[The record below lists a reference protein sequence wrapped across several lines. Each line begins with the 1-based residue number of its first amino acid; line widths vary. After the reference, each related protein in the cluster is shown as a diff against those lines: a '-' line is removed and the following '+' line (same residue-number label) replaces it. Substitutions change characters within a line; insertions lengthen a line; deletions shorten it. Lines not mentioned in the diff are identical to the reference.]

1 MFTRP
6 AWLINSPLQGLF
18 INCLCLFYNGYA
30 IFRVDHFHN
39 TCIFP
44 EHHLF
49 CFVEEFRFVFLF
61 FLFFLQLGY
70 SLPIHFVAR
79 SVLTDL
85 EAAAGPTERTGEI
98 NLSLF

>member
-6 AWLINSPLQGLF
+6 AWLINSPLRGLF
-18 INCLCLFYNGYA
+18 INCLCLFYNEYA
-30 IFRVDHFHN
+30 IFRDSHFHN
-39 TCIFP
+39 IFP

-49 CFVEEFRFVFLF
+49 CFVEEFRFVFHF
-61 FLFFLQLGY
+61 SPQLRR

-85 EAAAGPTERTGEI
+85 EAAAGLVEKTGEI

>member
-1 MFTRP
+1 M
-6 AWLINSPLQGLF
+6 SMLF
-18 INCLCLFYNGYA
+18 LELVISITHAF
-30 IFRVDHFHN
+30 F
-39 TCIFP
+39 FP

-49 CFVEEFRFVFLF
+49 CFVEEFRFVFH
-61 FLFFLQLGY
+61 FFLQLGC

>member
-18 INCLCLFYNGYA
+18 INCLCLFYNEHA
-30 IFRVDHFHN
+30 IFRAGHFHN

-44 EHHLF
+44 KHHLF

-61 FLFFLQLGY
+61 FPPQLGR